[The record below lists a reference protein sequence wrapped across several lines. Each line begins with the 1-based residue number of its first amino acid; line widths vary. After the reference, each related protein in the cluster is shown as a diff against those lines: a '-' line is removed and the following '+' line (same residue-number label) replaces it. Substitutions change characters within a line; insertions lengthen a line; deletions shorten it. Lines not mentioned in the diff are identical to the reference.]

1 MLFRFLAEAAFVV
14 PCEQHFC
21 PPCLFGKEFKN
32 IVQGNDSLLRSKERL
47 AYSFK
52 GTISQCLRTPPDLD
66 FVLLSR
72 RTCNVN
78 EICFVSRLTDT
89 KKSSKAIRKRHRS
102 GSHVPLQ
109 PLPNKDPTKIQRT
122 GPMKER
128 SRKAMEIRGK
138 YWHLWKYMETHAEFY
153 RNLFE
158 HISQHGSHVPHHHK
172 HGSHVT

>member
-1 MLFRFLAEAAFVV
+1 MLFRFLAEEALVV
-14 PCEQHFC
+14 PCEQ
-21 PPCLFGKEFKN
+21 P
-32 IVQGNDSLLRSKERL
+32 SLCSMSIWEGIQKHRSRERL
-47 AYSFK
+47 ASFK